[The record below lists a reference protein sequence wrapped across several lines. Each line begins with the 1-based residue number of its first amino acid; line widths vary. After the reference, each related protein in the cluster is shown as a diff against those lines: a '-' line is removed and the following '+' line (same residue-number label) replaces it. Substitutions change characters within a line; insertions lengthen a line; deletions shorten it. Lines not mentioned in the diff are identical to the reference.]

1 VTTALY
7 EEILRRVSETEFVG
21 YEQLDAESTVVAL
34 LRDGAE
40 VPALAAGDEGQLIVG
55 RTPFYSERGGQVGD
69 AGQILD
75 ARGKLLAEVSDT
87 QRPVGALTVHTIRS
101 AAPLKVGDAVTMCVE
116 PVRRAATMRNHTA
129 THVLH
134 RAIRIVAGV
143 DAKQRGSLVHPDY
156 LRFDYPLER
165 ALTRDERDQTEAE
178 VRRAVREDMA
188 VVVAQM
194 SMGEAVKAGAD
205 AFFDE
210 KYGEV
215 VRTVRMEEY
224 SHELCG
230 GTHCR
235 ATGQIGSFVI
245 TSERSIGSGLRRIE
259 AITGA
264 AADEYLRQQ
273 SRTLEASAEAAGA
286 QDAHTTP
293 QRIAAL
299 QAELKEAKRRAK
311 AGGSARMDLAALAA
325 QATKQGALSILVAI
339 LDVEDDEA
347 LKEAAKQLRKK
358 MGPGVL
364 ALVRPAESPE
374 IFVSVEESAEHDAG
388 ALAAAAATALGGRG
402 GGRPT
407 MGQGRGAVGS
417 SADEAAAAIA
427 RALSVGVT
435 RS

>member
-1 VTTALY
+1 
-7 EEILRRVSETEFVG
+7 
-21 YEQLDAESTVVAL
+21 
-34 LRDGAE
+34 
-40 VPALAAGDEGQLIVG
+40 
-55 RTPFYSERGGQVGD
+55 
-69 AGQILD
+69 
-75 ARGKLLAEVSDT
+75 
-87 QRPVGALTVHTIRS
+87 
-101 AAPLKVGDAVTMCVE
+101 
-116 PVRRAATMRNHTA
+116 
-129 THVLH
+129 
-134 RAIRIVAGV
+134 
-143 DAKQRGSLVHPDY
+143 
-156 LRFDYPLER
+156 
-165 ALTRDERDQTEAE
+165 
-178 VRRAVREDMA
+178 
-188 VVVAQM
+188 M

-210 KYGEV
+210 KYGET

-259 AITGA
+259 ALTGA

-286 QDAHTTP
+286 QDAHTVP

-311 AGGSARMDLAALAA
+311 AGGSARIDLQALAA
-325 QATKQGALSILVAI
+325 KATKLGAISLLVTT

-358 MGPGVL
+358 MGAGVL
-364 ALVRPAESPE
+364 ALVRPADSPE
-374 IFVSVEESAEHDAG
+374 IFVSVEGSAEHDAG

-402 GGRPT
+402 GGRPA

-417 SADEAAAAIA
+417 NADDAAASLAE
-427 RALSVGVT
+427 ALGVAVT

>member
-1 VTTALY
+1 
-7 EEILRRVSETEFVG
+7 
-21 YEQLDAESTVVAL
+21 
-34 LRDGAE
+34 
-40 VPALAAGDEGQLIVG
+40 
-55 RTPFYSERGGQVGD
+55 
-69 AGQILD
+69 
-75 ARGKLLAEVSDT
+75 
-87 QRPVGALTVHTIRS
+87 
-101 AAPLKVGDAVTMCVE
+101 M
-116 PVRRAATMRNHTA
+116 
-129 THVLH
+129 
-134 RAIRIVAGV
+134 V
-143 DAKQRGSLVHPDY
+143 D
-156 LRFDYPLER
+156 F
-165 ALTRDERDQTEAE
+165 
-178 VRRAVREDMA
+178 
-188 VVVAQM
+188 
-194 SMGEAVKAGAD
+194 
-205 AFFDE
+205 
-210 KYGEV
+210 
-215 VRTVRMEEY
+215 
-224 SHELCG
+224 
-230 GTHCR
+230 
-235 ATGQIGSFVI
+235 
-245 TSERSIGSGLRRIE
+245 
-259 AITGA
+259 
-264 AADEYLRQQ
+264 
-273 SRTLEASAEAAGA
+273 TLEASAEAAGA

-402 GGRPT
+402 GGRPA
-407 MGQGRGAVGS
+407 MGPGRGAVGS

>member
-1 VTTALY
+1 
-7 EEILRRVSETEFVG
+7 
-21 YEQLDAESTVVAL
+21 
-34 LRDGAE
+34 
-40 VPALAAGDEGQLIVG
+40 LASGDEGQLIVG

-75 ARGKLLAEVSDT
+75 ARGKILAEVSDT
-87 QRPVGALTVHTIRS
+87 QRPVGALTVHTVRA
-101 AAPLKVGDAVTMCVE
+101 AAPLKVGDAVAMRVE

-134 RAIRIVAGV
+134 RAIRIVAGA

-165 ALTRDERDQTEAE
+165 SLTRDERDQTEAE
-178 VRRAVREDMA
+178 VRRAIREDMA

-194 SMGEAVKAGAD
+194 SMGDAVKAGAD

-210 KYGEV
+210 KYGET

-259 AITGA
+259 ALTGA

-286 QDAHTTP
+286 QDAHTVP

-311 AGGSARMDLAALAA
+311 AGGSARIDLAALAA
-325 QATKQGALSILVAI
+325 QATKQGEISILVAM

-358 MGPGVL
+358 MGAGVL

-374 IFVSVEESAEHDAG
+374 IFVSVEGSTEHDAG

-402 GGRPT
+402 GGRPA

-417 SADEAAAAIA
+417 SADEATN
-427 RALSVGVT
+427 ALAKKLGVAVT

>member
-1 VTTALY
+1 VGNVTNASG
-7 EEILRRVSETEFVG
+7 EIV
-21 YEQLDAESTVVAL
+21 AE
-34 LRDGAE
+34 
-40 VPALAAGDEGQLIVG
+40 I
-55 RTPFYSERGGQVGD
+55 
-69 AGQILD
+69 
-75 ARGKLLAEVSDT
+75 SDT
-87 QRPVGALTVHTIRS
+87 QRPVGALTLHTIRA
-101 AAPLKVGDAVTMCVE
+101 AAPIKVGDPVVLRVDA
-116 PVRRAATMRNHTA
+116 VRRAATMRNHTA

-134 RAIRIVAGV
+134 RAIRIVAGAE
-143 DAKQRGSLVHPDY
+143 AKQRGSLVHPDY

-165 ALTRDERDQTEAE
+165 PLTRDERDQTEAE
-178 VRRAVREDMA
+178 VRRVIREDMA
-188 VVVAQM
+188 VVVAHM

-259 AITGA
+259 ALTGA

-273 SRTLEASAEAAGA
+273 ARTLEASAEVVGA
-286 QDAHTTP
+286 QDAHAVP

-311 AGGSARMDLAALAA
+311 AGGSARIDLAALAA
-325 QATKQGALSILVAI
+325 QATKRGEITLLVTT
-339 LDVEDDEA
+339 LDVDGDEA
-347 LKEAAKQLRKK
+347 LKEAAKHLRKK
-358 MGPGVL
+358 IGAGVL

-374 IFVSVEESAEHDAG
+374 IFVSVEGSAEHDAG

-402 GGRPT
+402 GGRPA
-407 MGQGRGAVGS
+407 MGQGRGAAGS
-417 SADEAAAAIA
+417 SADAAASTLAQ
-427 RALSVGVT
+427 ALGVPVI

>member
-1 VTTALY
+1 RTLDAGSNLLGDALAELGAGESVVGRRADDLPAASPTLAGQIAFKLHDTYGFPIDLTVELAAERGVAVDRAGFESALAEQRERSRGGKKTALAEIAVATALY
-7 EEILRRVSETEFVG
+7 EEILRRVGETEFVG
-21 YEQLDAESTVVAL
+21 YEHLESESTVLGL
-34 LRDGAE
+34 LRDGVE
-40 VPALAAGDEGQLIVG
+40 VPALAAGEEGQLIVG
-55 RTPFYSERGGQVGD
+55 RTPFYAERGGQVGD
-69 AGQILD
+69 AGQVLD
-75 ARGKLLAEVSDT
+75 VNGKLLAEVSDT
-87 QRPVGALTVHTIRS
+87 QRPVGALTVHTVRATAS
-101 AAPLKVGDAVTMCVE
+101 LNVGDAVALRVE

-134 RAIRIVAGV
+134 RAIRIIAGA

-178 VRRAVREDMA
+178 VRRAIREDMTI
-188 VVVAQM
+188 VVAHM

-259 AITGA
+259 ALTGA

-286 QDAHTTP
+286 QDAHTVP

-311 AGGSARMDLAALAA
+311 A
-325 QATKQGALSILVAI
+325 
-339 LDVEDDEA
+339 
-347 LKEAAKQLRKK
+347 
-358 MGPGVL
+358 
-364 ALVRPAESPE
+364 
-374 IFVSVEESAEHDAG
+374 
-388 ALAAAAATALGGRG
+388 
-402 GGRPT
+402 
-407 MGQGRGAVGS
+407 
-417 SADEAAAAIA
+417 
-427 RALSVGVT
+427 
-435 RS
+435 